1 MRVEKWMVKDVV
13 TVGKDTDI
21 KKAIRLMKDNSI
33 RHLPVVEDD
42 RFLGFVTEGELRQLL
57 IPSMLEEIK
66 VKDVMISDPVTVSP
80 EADIETAAKL
90 VYHYKIGGLPVVE
103 KGKLVG
109 ILTVTDILRAF
120 IAMMGILAAG
130 SRLDVVIGDFPAS
143 FEEVY
148 NIIYN
153 NNVKIISLGITSN
166 EEDETVYSFR
176 LEKCKLEPVVEALK
190 KRGYKVVS
198 TFP

>member
-1 MRVEKWMVKDVV
+1 MLVEKWMTKNVI
-13 TVGKDTDI
+13 TVGKETDI
-21 KKAIRLMKDNSI
+21 KEAIRLMKEHSI

-42 RFLGFVTEGELRQLL
+42 HFLGFVTEGDLRQLL

-66 VKDVMISDPVTVSP
+66 VKDVMISDPITISP
-80 EADIETAAKL
+80 QADIETAAKL

-103 KGKLVG
+103 KGRLVG
-109 ILTVTDILRAF
+109 IITTIDILRAF
-120 IAMMGILAAG
+120 IEMMGILTAG
-130 SRLDVVIGDFPAS
+130 SRLDVAIGDFPAS

-148 NIIYN
+148 NIICHN
-153 NNVKIISLGITSN
+153 AKIISLGITSN
-166 EEDETVYSFR
+166 ENETVYSFR

-190 KRGYKVVS
+190 KRGYKVIS

>member
-1 MRVEKWMVKDVV
+1 MLVEKWMTKNVI
-13 TVGKDTDI
+13 TVGKETDI
-21 KKAIRLMKDNSI
+21 KEAIRLMKEHSI

-42 RFLGFVTEGELRQLL
+42 HFLGFVTEGDLRQLL

-66 VKDVMISDPVTVSP
+66 VKDVMISDPITISP
-80 EADIETAAKL
+80 QADIETAAKL

-103 KGKLVG
+103 EGRLVG
-109 ILTVTDILRAF
+109 IITTIDILRAF
-120 IAMMGILAAG
+120 IEMMGILTAG
-130 SRLDVVIGDFPAS
+130 SRLDVAIGDFPAS

-148 NIIYN
+148 NIICHN
-153 NNVKIISLGITSN
+153 AKIISLGITSN
-166 EEDETVYSFR
+166 ENETVYSFR

-190 KRGYKVVS
+190 KRGYKVIS

>member
-1 MRVEKWMVKDVV
+1 MRVEKWMIKDIV
-13 TVGKDTDI
+13 TVGKETDI
-21 KKAIRLMKDNSI
+21 KEAIRLMKKNSI

-42 RFLGFVTEGELRQLL
+42 HFLGFVTEGDLRQLV
-57 IPSMLEEIK
+57 IPSILEKIK
-66 VKDVMISDPVTVSP
+66 VKDVMISDPITISAQ
-80 EADIETAAKL
+80 ADIETAAKL

-103 KGKLVG
+103 KGKLLG

-120 IAMMGILAAG
+120 IEMMGILTAD
-130 SRLDVVIGDFPAS
+130 SRLDVIIGDFPTS

-148 NIIYN
+148 NIIHK
-153 NNVKIISLGITSN
+153 NNVKIISLGITSD
-166 EEDETVYSFR
+166 EDETIYSFR
-176 LEKCKLEPVVEALK
+176 LQKCKLEPVVAALK